1 MEFSGHLQV
10 LQNFQPVLKKTWT
23 EDLVDLR
30 QSLATYHAHLEVM
43 IFKET
48 SV

>member
-1 MEFSGHLQV
+1 
-10 LQNFQPVLKKTWT
+10 
-23 EDLVDLR
+23 VDLR